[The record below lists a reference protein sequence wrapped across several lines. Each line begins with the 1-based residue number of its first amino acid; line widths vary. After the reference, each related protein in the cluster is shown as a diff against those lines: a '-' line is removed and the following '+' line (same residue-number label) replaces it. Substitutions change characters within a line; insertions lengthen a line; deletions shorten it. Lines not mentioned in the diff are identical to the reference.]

1 MKMDFE
7 IKIRKIV
14 FESFF
19 IILLS
24 TIAGFSYNRLSGNG
38 IPLIA
43 PSVIKENKPISSQD
57 NKNENLRRIT
67 LKEAYELYNKGEAV
81 FIDARSDEEYRQ
93 GHIKTAMNLP
103 YTFPIKK
110 KFEIIS
116 PIPKDVMIVSYCDGA
131 ECNASEGLAID
142 LAQLGYKRV
151 MIFFGGWEEWTNA
164 GYPVEK

>member
-7 IKIRKIV
+7 INIRKIIS
-14 FESFF
+14 ESFV

-24 TIAGFSYNRLSGNG
+24 AIAGISYNRLSNNG

-43 PSVIKENKPISSQD
+43 PSIIKESKSISSQD
-57 NKNENLRRIT
+57 DKNENLRKIT

-81 FIDARSDEEYRQ
+81 FLDARAEEEYRK

-116 PIPKDVMIVSYCDGA
+116 PIPKKVVLVSYCDGA

-142 LAQLGYKRV
+142 LAQLGYKKV
-151 MIFFGGWEEWTNA
+151 MIFFGGWKEWNNA
-164 GYPVEK
+164 VYPVDK